1 MVATLAV
8 VTLVQIN
15 NLPAKLWF
23 VPYRYPVQNILQ
35 VKGLREDVGS
45 WNTGILT
52 LIDQLLGIILLA
64 EAVARHFYSR
74 GFQFR
79 SEFGA
84 EGLEQH
90 NRFAVGHGCAV
101 LGGIHLPFQGPEHGP
116 APWQG
121 ISWWLPTGSPWIA
134 RFTGLHRQ
142 P

>member
-8 VTLVQIN
+8 VTVVQIN
-15 NLPAKLWF
+15 DLPAKLWF

-35 VKGLREDVGS
+35 AKGLREDVGS
-45 WNTGILT
+45 WNAGIL
-52 LIDQLLGIILLA
+52 IL
-64 EAVARHFYSR
+64 S
-74 GFQFR
+74 Q
-79 SEFGA
+79 FGA
-84 EGLEQH
+84 EGLEQR

-101 LGGIHLPFQGPEHGP
+101 LGVIHLPFQGPDHGP